1 MKNQKSLF
9 EFSDDKSTERR
20 YARRVHGG
28 VSKKPA
34 RKLERPLS
42 RKGFIHL
49 ILKSEKA
56 KGTLSFLKRDND
68 IAVRNILREKAKKF
82 GVVIADFANV
92 GNHLHIKIKVQS
104 RESFQKFLKAV
115 TCLIARKITGARR
128 GKPFGKF
135 WQALA
140 FTRIITSRLEELRLR
155 GYFEGNRREAKQGHA
170 AREDFLAEYEAWI
183 RRLKKQRPP

>member
-1 MKNQKSLF
+1 
-9 EFSDDKSTERR
+9 
-20 YARRVHGG
+20 
-28 VSKKPA
+28 
-34 RKLERPLS
+34 
-42 RKGFIHL
+42 
-49 ILKSEKA
+49 LKSEKA
-56 KGTLSFLKRDND
+56 KGALSFLKRDNNLAIRD
-68 IAVRNILREKAKKF
+68 ILREKAKKF

-104 RESFQKFLKAV
+104 RESFQNFLKAV

-140 FTRIITSRLEELRLR
+140 FTRIITSRLEDLRLR
-155 GYFEGNRREAKQGHA
+155 GYFEANRREAKEGHA

-183 RRLKKQRPP
+183 RGLKK